1 MTSVFLAICLEDPL
15 QIEEIPRL
23 ALSVCLNSHISD
35 QIVSQLKRKWNW
47 FHINIKPF
55 WISSFDL
62 YLNSVSAYNRNRS
75 GTEQRAHDFSSC
87 SIKLA
92 FSASKLLLERFNSSF
107 SLFKRVFALVCPVA
121 KISRFWIDFNFK
133 RWQWCWWHCYVG
145 DFMVVTVLR
154 CWWQNHK
161 LWFINYVGDFFRCVG
176 DFISNIRHQHHCNH
190 FKLVIIIMMLIR

>member
-1 MTSVFLAICLEDPL
+1 MEGWKIIRYLLYTRKKCAKKRVLEILEKSSFKFIWTVWISVLIFLVGMTSVFLAICLEDLL
-15 QIEEIPRL
+15 QFEEIPRL

-92 FSASKLLLERFNSSF
+92 FSVSKLLLERFNSSF
-107 SLFKRVFALVCPVA
+107 SLSKRVFALVCPVA
-121 KISRFWIDFNFK
+121 KISRFWIIVIDVNS
-133 RWQWCWWHCYVG
+133 
-145 DFMVVTVLR
+145 
-154 CWWQNHK
+154 K
-161 LWFINYVGDFFRCVG
+161 LAW
-176 DFISNIRHQHHCNH
+176 
-190 FKLVIIIMMLIR
+190 